1 MSEWDQATLDQP
13 NNHLLASRT
22 RPERRTSSTMPASS
36 ALATL
41 LSKFQEGLELELELK
56 DLYSANVTPSHK
68 KGGGEG
74 DLGIYRPVSLT
85 SIP

>member
-1 MSEWDQATLDQP
+1 
-13 NNHLLASRT
+13 
-22 RPERRTSSTMPASS
+22 MPASS